1 MKIDEIDKK
10 ILNELIINSKL
21 SYRDI
26 AKNVKVST
34 VTVMNRIKKLKKEK
48 IIKKHV
54 TIIDYEKLKYDF
66 EVLIEMRISNG
77 KLIEIENK
85 ISSHSCVY
93 KVIDITGDFDALVF
107 ARFTSRRR
115 MDTFIK
121 KIQTYKYIERIKT
134 RIILNNICDKEQLI
148 Q

>member
-34 VTVMNRIKKLKKEK
+34 VTVMNRIKKLQKEK
-48 IIKKHV
+48 IIKKYV
-54 TIIDYEKLKYDF
+54 TIIDYEKLMYDF
-66 EVLIEMRISNG
+66 EIIVEMRISNG
-77 KLIEIENK
+77 KLFEVEKK
-85 ISSHSCVY
+85 ISSHPNVF

-107 ARFTSRRR
+107 ARFTSRAR

-121 KIQTYKYIERIKT
+121 KIQTHNFIERIKT
-134 RIILNNICDKEQLI
+134 RIILNNISNKEQLI
-148 Q
+148 K